1 MNRMAEILRVGIIAD
16 THGVLHS
23 GVPSL
28 FASVDR

>member
-1 MNRMAEILRVGIIAD
+1 MAEILRVGIISD
-16 THGVLHS
+16 THGVLNP